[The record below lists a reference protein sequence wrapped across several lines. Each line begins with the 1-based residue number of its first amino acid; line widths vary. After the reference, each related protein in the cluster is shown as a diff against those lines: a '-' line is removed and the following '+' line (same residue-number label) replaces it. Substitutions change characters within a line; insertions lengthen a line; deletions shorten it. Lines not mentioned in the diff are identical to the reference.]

1 MPFFAKEADPSGET
15 GPADGAVSVT
25 PCTREWTG
33 SRDLWMK
40 SILDHFIDDANG
52 TANEWLKKNGLPGAA
67 PSLSQYFRL

>member
-33 SRDLWMK
+33 WRDLWMK
-40 SILDHFIDDANG
+40 SMS
-52 TANEWLKKNGLPGAA
+52 TNGLRFWTI
-67 PSLSQYFRL
+67 SLTMQMEQLMNG

>member
-33 SRDLWMK
+33 WRDLWMK
-40 SILDHFIDDANG
+40 SMS
-52 TANEWLKKNGLPGAA
+52 TNGLR
-67 PSLSQYFRL
+67 Q